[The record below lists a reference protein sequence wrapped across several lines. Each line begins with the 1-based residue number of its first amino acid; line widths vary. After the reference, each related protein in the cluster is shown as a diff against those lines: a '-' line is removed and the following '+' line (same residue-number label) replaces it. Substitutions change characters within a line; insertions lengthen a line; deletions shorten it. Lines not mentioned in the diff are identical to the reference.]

1 MGNAAGDLKVP
12 NNEHV
17 LLETGRPY
25 AKIHSTSWGSRTAT
39 VYDSRARRF
48 DQFMF
53 ENDDML
59 IVVAAGNDGHDDA
72 PKTIDSPGLG
82 KNVLTVGSH
91 LSFKTSLFG
100 GHHGGQLSDLSS
112 RGPTVDG
119 RTKPDIIS
127 VGEYLLSAG
136 ARPDIVGECDPSDGS
151 IPRVTT
157 TNDGLASKRGTSMAT
172 PVVSG
177 TAAIVRQYFEEGY
190 YPTGVRNESN
200 SHDPTGALIKAV
212 LLNGAQNLYFVDNSK
227 HTEIKPHDNNQ
238 GFGRMS
244 LQDSV
249 YIPGS
254 TNVQLSVWDKEFIR
268 NGETREFDV
277 VIDETG
283 GCKAG
288 QLSATLVWLEPAS
301 VSGCKRCVLNDLDL
315 TVVIGNT
322 TYFPNALDSP
332 DRINNA
338 ERIIVH
344 GVTDGTNVTIS
355 VKAYNLVNES
365 QKFSLVTTGCFGGV
379 ANQLFYGKCS
389 VFECPPD
396 DSDSLPIILMGV
408 FIPLGVIL
416 ICVGVGGCFLWRRQR
431 QKRRREGS
439 DEASPPPQSP
449 RESDGK

>member
-1 MGNAAGDLKVP
+1 MFEILSLSSDCSCLCLSV
-12 NNEHV
+12 V
-17 LLETGRPY
+17 
-25 AKIHSTSWGSRTAT
+25 S
-39 VYDSRARRF
+39 RRF

-190 YPTGVRNESN
+190 YPTGVQNESN

-332 DRINNA
+332 DLRNACRKSLCLCPAFSFRIDFTLCIELRNCKVDRLLPLPLICHHSPSEIEVEEKLHRFHLYA
-338 ERIIVH
+338 
-344 GVTDGTNVTIS
+344 S
-355 VKAYNLVNES
+355 SA
-365 QKFSLVTTGCFGGV
+365 
-379 ANQLFYGKCS
+379 S
-389 VFECPPD
+389 VFAIR
-396 DSDSLPIILMGV
+396 SILQ
-408 FIPLGVIL
+408 L
-416 ICVGVGGCFLWRRQR
+416 QR
-431 QKRRREGS
+431 ISG
-439 DEASPPPQSP
+439 
-449 RESDGK
+449 